1 MVQILRQDMKIPSYS
16 HEQNGMTVVRL
27 FDKRHKDRNN

>member
-16 HEQNGMTVVRL
+16 HEQNGMTVVSL